1 MSLEI
6 KSVKAGFAASTCS
19 AVELA
24 IRDIARLEEVL
35 KPALQLARIAHSSAM
50 RASEALGEQSGTGAA
65 HACLALMEVA
75 MRSLNQ
81 ANDTA
86 RYSRHSMTYPPN
98 D

>member
-1 MSLEI
+1 MSTETQRPAEL
-6 KSVKAGFAASTCS
+6 AAAHGS

-24 IRDIARLEEVL
+24 IRDIARLEEAL

-50 RASEALGEQSGTGAA
+50 RASEALGERSGTGAA

-75 MRSLNQ
+75 TRSLSQ
-81 ANDTA
+81 ANDAA

-98 D
+98 A